1 MRIVT
6 LLVLYLSASLAQD
19 PGTVL
24 STMVHATTLRNTSKQ
39 SAEKLA
45 EADRIF
51 AAGVKARNSQD
62 YSEAQKDFTHAI
74 LLLEGG
80 AWTPEQAWSSSL
92 TLKLDHSIVQP
103 GQRVT
108 LTFGEMF
115 EPDQPLSRQPALEI
129 SLIPGPG
136 GGSPEFLKTIGHV
149 DPAMRDKPFT
159 TAVTIPDVADGNYRI
174 RAEFEGAGSKSAAV
188 SVRRGM
194 MARLAQ
200 AQARAAKLP
209 AATPELPSA
218 LGHLARIEGADR
230 GDAGDRLARLDLPG
244 ELLEAEHLLTAFERG
259 KNPFAE
265 RYGDL
270 EKSYRSPVD
279 KTLQPYRLYVPATY
293 DPRKAYPLII
303 LLHGMGGDENTMFD
317 QYGNGAF
324 EKLAEK
330 HGYLVACP
338 KGRGPASMYMG
349 AAEKDVLDV
358 LADVERAYRVD
369 PNRVYLTGHSMGAY
383 GTWQIAMDHPDL
395 FAAIAP
401 ISGGG
406 DVKQA
411 PKLAKVPQFV
421 VHGDADPTVPVA
433 NSRSMVEAMKKA
445 GAEVTYQ
452 EVPGGNHVSIA
463 VPAFAPIFD
472 FFDTH
477 PKQ

>member
-1 MRIVT
+1 MRAIT
-6 LLVLYLSASLAQD
+6 LFSLCFAGALAQD

-24 STMVHATTLRNTSKQ
+24 STMVQATTLRNTSKQ
-39 SAEKLA
+39 TPEKLS

-51 AAGVKARNSQD
+51 AAGVKARNDQS
-62 YSEAQKDFTHAI
+62 YSEAQKEFEHAI

-80 AWTPEQAWSSSL
+80 TWTPERAWSSSL

-108 LTFGEMF
+108 LTFGQLF
-115 EPDQPLSRQPALEI
+115 ETDQPLSRQPPLEI
-129 SLIPGPG
+129 SLVPALG

-149 DPAMRDKPFT
+149 DPAFRDRPFT
-159 TAVTIPDVADGNYRI
+159 TGVTIPSVADGNYRVL
-174 RAEFEGAGSKSAAV
+174 AEFEGAGSKSVPV

-200 AQARAAKLP
+200 AQTRAAKLP
-209 AATPELPSA
+209 AATAELPSA
-218 LGHLARIEGADR
+218 LGHLARIEGADH
-230 GDAGDRLARLDLPG
+230 GDAGERLARLDLPG

-259 KNPFAE
+259 KDPFAA

-293 DPRKAYPLII
+293 DPGKPAPLII

-358 LADVERAYRVD
+358 LADVKRAYRVD
-369 PNRVYLTGHSMGAY
+369 PKRVYLTGHSMGAY

-433 NSRSMVEAMKKA
+433 NSRTMVEAMKKA
-445 GAEVTYQ
+445 GADVTYQ
-452 EVPGGNHVSIA
+452 EIPGGNHVNIA

-472 FFDTH
+472 FFDAH
-477 PKQ
+477 PKR